1 MRCPSCREKVQK
13 GATICRFCGSSLAEV
28 NEKRKKKRKYL
39 LLSILGFLILC
50 IFITAIANG
59 IEKARITRDPAGATI
74 EAINRATDKAKPTST
89 KPKPTNIQVEPT
101 EIPTK
106 EIEPSVLILVNSAG
120 LTEEEATKAF
130 TEIQKVGLDVVIS
143 MELITE
149 FDQMKFY
156 QANVAYTKPATIS
169 FVNSELFGI
178 TMGDNIV
185 LYDADAGGVIDNVE
199 NYKLTDEQKSQY
211 IAFAEM
217 TVKKALKAPS
227 TAKFPGWLNWSD
239 WEVWRDKDAVWLKS
253 WVDAQNSFGA
263 MIRSGFVMQFD
274 YETTELIYFELDGQV
289 LYGSIRE

>member
-1 MRCPSCREKVQK
+1 MRCPYCKEKVRRNSIK
-13 GATICRFCGSSLAEV
+13 CKHCGSNLEEV
-28 NEKRKKKRKYL
+28 QLKNKQKKKK
-39 LLSILGFLILC
+39 SCLGVIVVFVFVIIIALISNT
-50 IFITAIANG
+50 IKNYQISKDPV
-59 IEKARITRDPAGATI
+59 KATVD
-74 EAINRATDKAKPTST
+74 AINRATEQALPTET
-89 KPKPTNIQVEPT
+89 LEPT
-101 EIPTK
+101 ETTEPTLTPTK
-106 EIEPSVLILVNSAG
+106 DIESSVKVIMNSVEI
-120 LTEEEATKAF
+120 TEEEAAIAF
-130 TEIQKVGLDVVIS
+130 MEIQKVGLDVVIS

-149 FDQMKFY
+149 SDQMKFY
-156 QANVAYTKPATIS
+156 QANVGYTKPATIS

-178 TMGDNIV
+178 TMGDNLV
-185 LYDADAGGVIDNVE
+185 LYDADAGGAIDNVE

-239 WEVWRDKDAVWLKS
+239 WEVWRNKDAVWLKS

-263 MIRSGFVMQFD
+263 MIRSNFVMQFD